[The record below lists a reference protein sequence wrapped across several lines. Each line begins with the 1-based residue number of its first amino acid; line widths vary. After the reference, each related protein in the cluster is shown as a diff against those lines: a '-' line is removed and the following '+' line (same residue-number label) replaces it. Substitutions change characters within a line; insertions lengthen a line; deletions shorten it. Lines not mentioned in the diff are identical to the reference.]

1 MLREGAVTEFCNWS
15 ILTVKLR
22 ENFETSEGEKQRP
35 NTTTI
40 TNALTHEGACAS
52 HVNPEVRI
60 MIW

>member
-1 MLREGAVTEFCNWS
+1 M
-15 ILTVKLR
+15 LTVKLR

-40 TNALTHEGACAS
+40 TNALTHDGACAS